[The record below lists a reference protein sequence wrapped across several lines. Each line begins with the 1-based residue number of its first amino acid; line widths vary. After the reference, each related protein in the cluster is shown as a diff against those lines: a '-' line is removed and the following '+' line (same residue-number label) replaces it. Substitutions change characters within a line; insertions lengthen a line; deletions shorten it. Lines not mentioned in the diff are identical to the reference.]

1 MLDPQ
6 RSSSQRHIHDNY
18 QYEDDRK
25 LKCMHL
31 TKGNVKSTLIVNE
44 DVDEVSEEVKAEDHG
59 RGHVI
64 KQQIEDPT
72 HPMSHII

>member
-1 MLDPQ
+1 
-6 RSSSQRHIHDNY
+6 
-18 QYEDDRK
+18 
-25 LKCMHL
+25 MHL